1 MADAADVAQ
10 AFTDALVDRGVRL
23 VQANFTAVS
32 LMQCEACDEVI
43 PPRRRE
49 LIPGVTTCVTCQSRR
64 ELLQKVGV
72 PLNGGDE

>member
-10 AFTDALVDRGVRL
+10 EYTDALVERGVRT
-23 VQANFTAVS
+23 VQANFTSVS
-32 LMQCEACDEVI
+32 LTHCEACDEVI

-64 ELLQKVGV
+64 ELLKKVGV
-72 PLNGGDE
+72 PLSGGFE